1 MSKVL
6 ILFKGHPGVGK
17 STLAQALA
25 ITLQCPLIDK
35 DDARD
40 SLSLLSQSVDAVSTG
55 ISSSRWSAPTSL
67 LLWRKK
73 GMSTWRS
80 ASPAHH

>member
-67 LLWRKK
+67 LLWHKK
-73 GMSTWRS
+73 GMST
-80 ASPAHH
+80 